1 MCRSAMFNNV
11 TYNSPLMPSLLT
23 ELTMGNDSTNV
34 VVYGP
39 QAFVL
44 QLNEVHAS
52 PPVWRLA
59 VLRQDQVMEI
69 CVHNWDTGKHPL

>member
-1 MCRSAMFNNV
+1 MRRSAMFNNV
-11 TYNSPLMPSLLT
+11 TYNSPLTPSLLT

-34 VVYGP
+34 AVYGP

-44 QLNEVHAS
+44 QLNEVRAS

-59 VLRQDQVMEI
+59 VLRRDQVVEI
-69 CVHNWDTGKHPL
+69 RVHNWDTGKHPL

>member
-1 MCRSAMFNNV
+1 MNI
-11 TYNSPLMPSLLT
+11 
-23 ELTMGNDSTNV
+23 

-44 QLNEVHAS
+44 QLNEVRAF
-52 PPVWRLA
+52 PPVWHLA
-59 VLRQDQVMEI
+59 VLRQDQVVEI

>member
-1 MCRSAMFNNV
+1 MHRSAMFNNV
-11 TYNSPLMPSLLT
+11 TYNLPLTPSLLT

-34 VVYGP
+34 AVYSP

-44 QLNEVHAS
+44 QLNEVRAS

-59 VLRQDQVMEI
+59 VLRWDQVVEI
-69 CVHNWDTGKHPL
+69 RVHNWDTGKHPL